1 MDSSKVSATQH
12 VSLAD
17 VLGRNPRNQIFSGL
31 LGDVDSISQRLADES
46 QSSIVLTPDNHAMSA
61 MSRKPWETTED
72 YNTLGAEAYSG
83 DVGQKRADDNLKRFA
98 ENHIVPV
105 KTWKDGERAQ
115 TMSGKTLWLEKQGD
129 GLTVCASI

>member
-17 VLGRNPRNQIFSGL
+17 VLGRNPRIQIFSSL
-31 LGDVDSISQRLADES
+31 IRDVDSVSQRLADES
-46 QSSIVLTPDNHAMSA
+46 QSSIILTPDNHAMGK
-61 MSRKPWETTED
+61 MSRKPWESAED
-72 YNTLGAEAYSG
+72 YNMLGAEAYSG
-83 DVGQKRADDNLKRFA
+83 DVGQKRADDNLKRFT

-105 KTWKDGERAQ
+105 KTWKDGEKVQ

-129 GLTVCASI
+129 ELMVCP